1 MASSKPA
8 LSLALTYCARMA
20 WSAAGEP
27 VNRPVLMA
35 PGVLAIVLARAA
47 PAAIQASCEV
57 SLSIQAHAAS
67 GFFAF
72 SGITNA
78 LPLATVNGWPLASL
92 NGTAE
97 ISTSFTYGVSTLT
110 NHCGATWA
118 PTWSWTNWFLSPK
131 KSKESVKLLT
141 LA

>member
-1 MASSKPA
+1 MASSNPA
-8 LSLALTYCARMA
+8 LSLALTYSVRMA

-57 SLSIQAHAAS
+57 SFTIQAQAAS
-67 GFFAF
+67 GFLAA

-78 LPLATVNGWPLASL
+78 LPLATVNGLPLESL

-97 ISTSFTYGVSTLT
+97 ISTSLTYGVSTLT
-110 NHCGATWA
+110 NHCGATSA
-118 PTWSWTNWFLSPK
+118 PTWSLTNWFLS
-131 KSKESVKLLT
+131 
-141 LA
+141 